1 MAEPAPAPQP
11 VAVDTTP
18 DPTVFID
25 EPQPQVDMAT
35 IIGLVGSF
43 LLIIG
48 AIWLEGSGGSRFF
61 NVAAIFIVILGTA
74 AVTAVS
80 YTADELVMT
89 WKAFK
94 DSVARPMIDQTKL
107 GSTIIDLSVIA
118 RKRGALAISA
128 HDRQLVKIPFLKQ
141 SMQLVGD
148 GFQAHD
154 IEHFM
159 HQEIETALERQR
171 KAAAVL
177 RRASEVAPGMGL
189 IGTLIGLVQML
200 SQLDNPST
208 IGPAMAIALITTF
221 YGAMMGTMVLAPLAS
236 KVERNATEDA
246 QTKVLILAG
255 AASIARQENPRRLE
269 IVLNTILPAS
279 KRIRYYD

>member
-25 EPQPQVDMAT
+25 EPQPQMDMAT

-43 LLIIG
+43 MLIVG

-80 YTADELVMT
+80 YTWDELVMT
-89 WKAFK
+89 WKAFQ
-94 DSVARPMIDQTKL
+94 DSVSRPVIDQTKL

-118 RKRGALAISA
+118 RKRGALAISS